1 MYRRAAISMILLGLA
16 DAVLRPPLAP
26 AQEFTP
32 VTDPV
37 KSDVLVLRNGDRI
50 TGEFRQLQRGIVT
63 FKTDAAS
70 TVYVKWPRVITATTR
85 KTFEIVMADGSTHLG
100 SLPELGEEG
109 RIRVQIQGETFD
121 VARDS
126 VVEMV
131 RIKKTFWER
140 LDGNVSAGIDFTQQE
155 SKLDL
160 NLSSSIV
167 YNVAHNRFGLN
178 LSGTF
183 TRQDAVDDIRRGN
196 ALAVYSREL
205 STDWLWVG
213 GAEAQSNSQL
223 SLDYAWSVGTGP
235 GRYLVRTNRVMLATW
250 LGLFYRTE
258 QYEDEDQRNTLPL
271 SLTSDLQWFVW
282 SGLSTDVSSRL
293 VVSPIL
299 DDSGRWQISFTSSIS
314 RELVSS
320 LYLSI
325 GITEFY
331 DSRPPT
337 DANKN
342 DFSVTSSLG
351 WSF

>member
-1 MYRRAAISMILLGLA
+1 VLIPSRAW
-16 DAVLRPPLAP
+16 

-37 KSDVLVLRNGDRI
+37 KNDLLVLRNGDRI

-70 TVYVKWPRVITATTR
+70 TIYVKWPRVITASTD
-85 KTFEIVMADGSTHLG
+85 KTFEIVMADGSTHVG
-100 SLPELGEEG
+100 SLPERGEVS
-109 RIRVQIQGETFD
+109 RLRLRIQGETFD
-121 VARDS
+121 VSRDS
-126 VVEMV
+126 VVEMI
-131 RIKKTFWER
+131 RIKKTFWDR
-140 LDGNVSAGIDFTQQE
+140 LDGNVSAGLDFTQQE

-160 NLSSSIV
+160 NLSTSIA
-167 YNVAHNRFGLN
+167 YNVAHNRFGLD

-183 TRQDAVDDIRRGN
+183 TRQDAVDDIRRGS
-196 ALAVYSREL
+196 VTGIYGREL
-205 STDWLWVG
+205 SSSWLWAA
-213 GAEAQSNSQL
+213 GAGAQSNSQL
-223 SLDYAWSVGTGP
+223 SLDFAWAIGTGP
-235 GRYLVRTNRVMLATW
+235 GRYLVRTNRVMLASW

-258 QYEDEDQRNTLPL
+258 QYEDEERRNTLPL
-271 SLTSDLQWFVW
+271 SLTTDFQWFVW
-282 SGLSTDVSSRL
+282 AGLSTDLSSRL

-299 DDSGRWQISFTSSIS
+299 DDSGRWQVSFTSSLS
-314 RELVSS
+314 RELVSN

-342 DFSVTSSLG
+342 DFSFTSSLG

>member
-1 MYRRAAISMILLGLA
+1 MLFACSAVILTAAA
-16 DAVLRPPLAP
+16 AE
-26 AQEFTP
+26 AQEFAP

-37 KSDVLVLRNGDRI
+37 KSDTLVLRNGDRV

-70 TVYVKWPRVITATTR
+70 TIYIKWPRVITAKTE

-100 SLPELGEEG
+100 SLPELGEAG
-109 RIRVQIQGETFD
+109 RLNILIESRTFD

-131 RIKKTFWER
+131 RIKKTVWER
-140 LDGNVSAGIDFTQQE
+140 LDGDVSAGLDFTQQE

-160 NLSSSIV
+160 NLATSID

-178 LSGTF
+178 FSGTF
-183 TRQDAVDDIRRGN
+183 TRQDEVDDIRRGN
-196 ALAVYSREL
+196 ASALYAREL
-205 STDWLWVG
+205 SNSWFWAG
-213 GAEAQSNSQL
+213 GADAQSNSQL
-223 SLDYAWSVGTGP
+223 SLDFAWSIGSGP
-235 GRYLVRTNRVMLATW
+235 GRYLVRTNRVMLGSW
-250 LGLFYRTE
+250 IGLYYRTE
-258 QYEDEDQRNTLPL
+258 QYEAEEVRTTIPL
-271 SLTSDLQWFVW
+271 SLTTDFQWFVW

-293 VVSPIL
+293 VISPIL
-299 DDSGRWQISFTSSIS
+299 DDSGRWQITFVTSLS

-325 GITEFY
+325 GVTEIY

-342 DFSVTSSLG
+342 DFSFTSSLG
-351 WSF
+351 WTF

>member
-1 MYRRAAISMILLGLA
+1 MFSGRTLAASVIALGVLLEH
-16 DAVLRPPLAP
+16 P
-26 AQEFTP
+26 AAAEAQNFTP
-32 VTDPV
+32 VTDSV
-37 KSDVLVLRNGDRI
+37 KSDILVLRNGDRV

-70 TVYVKWPRVITATTR
+70 TIYIKWPRVVTAMTK

-100 SLPELGEEG
+100 SLPEIGEAE
-109 RIRVQIQGETFD
+109 RLKIQIENQTFD

-131 RIKKTFWER
+131 RIKETVWER
-140 LDGNVSAGIDFTQQE
+140 LDGTVSAGLDFTQQE

-160 NLSSSIV
+160 NLAASID
-167 YNVAHNRFGLN
+167 YNVAHNRVGLD

-183 TRQDAVDDIRRGN
+183 TRQDAVDDIRRGSAS
-196 ALAVYSREL
+196 ALYAREL
-205 STDWLWVG
+205 SKSWFWAG
-213 GAEAQSNSQL
+213 GADAQSNSQL
-223 SLDYAWSVGTGP
+223 SLDYSWSVGTGP
-235 GRYLVRTNRVMLATW
+235 GRYLVRTNRIMLGSW
-250 LGLFYRTE
+250 VGVYYRTE
-258 QYEDEDQRNTLPL
+258 QYEAEDRRTTLPL
-271 SLTSDLQWFVW
+271 SLTTDFQWFVW

-293 VVSPIL
+293 VISPIL
-299 DDSGRWQISFTSSIS
+299 DDSGRWQITFVTSLS
-314 RELVSS
+314 RDLVSS

-325 GITEFY
+325 GVTEIY

-351 WSF
+351 WTF

>member
-1 MYRRAAISMILLGLA
+1 
-16 DAVLRPPLAP
+16 VLRSPAIGVMLLAAACGIFHPPRAG

-37 KSDVLVLRNGDRI
+37 KSDVLILRNGDEA

-70 TVYVKWPRVITATTR
+70 TIYVKWPRVITARTD
-85 KTFEIVMADGSTHLG
+85 KTFEIVLADGSTHVG
-100 SLPELGEEG
+100 SMPEFGEAG
-109 RIRVQIQGETFD
+109 RLRLQIGGESFD

-140 LDGNVSAGIDFTQQE
+140 LDGNVSAGLDFTQQE
-155 SKLDL
+155 TKLDL
-160 NLSSSIV
+160 NLSTSV
-167 YNVAHNRFGLN
+167 DYNVAHNRFGLD

-183 TRQDAVDDIRRGN
+183 TQQDAVDDIRRGN
-196 ALAVYSREL
+196 AAVLYAREL
-205 STDWLWVG
+205 SKTWFWA
-213 GAEAQSNSQL
+213 GAADAQSNSQL
-223 SLDYAWSVGTGP
+223 SLDYAWSLGSGP
-235 GRYLVRTNRVMLATW
+235 GRFLLRTNRVMLTTW
-250 LGLFYRTE
+250 LGLYYRTE
-258 QYEDEDQRNTLPL
+258 QYESEEARNTLPL
-271 SLTSDLQWFVW
+271 SLTTDFQWFVW
-282 SGLSTDVSSRL
+282 SGLSTDLSSRL
-293 VVSPIL
+293 VISPIL
-299 DDSGRWQISFTSSIS
+299 DDSGRWQITFVSSLS

-325 GITEFY
+325 GITEIY
-331 DSRPPT
+331 DSRPPA

-342 DFSVTSSLG
+342 DFSFTSSLG

>member
-1 MYRRAAISMILLGLA
+1 MILLGLA
-16 DAVLRPPLAP
+16 GTALRPTPTR

-37 KSDVLVLRNGDRI
+37 KNDVLVLRNGDTI

-70 TVYVKWPRVITATTR
+70 TIYIKWPRVITATTD
-85 KTFEIVMADGSTHLG
+85 KTFEIVMADGSTHVG
-100 SLPELGEEG
+100 SLPELGEAG
-109 RIRVQIQGETFD
+109 RLGLQIEAGTLD
-121 VARDS
+121 VASDS

-140 LDGNVSAGIDFTQQE
+140 LDGNVSAGLDFTQQE

-160 NLSSSIV
+160 NLSTSID
-167 YNVAHNRFGLN
+167 YNVAHNRFGLD

-183 TRQDAVDDIRRGN
+183 TRQDAVDDIRRGGAS
-196 ALAVYSREL
+196 ALYAREI
-205 STDWLWVG
+205 SKAWLWAG
-213 GAEAQSNSQL
+213 GADAQSNSQL

-258 QYEDEDQRNTLPL
+258 QYEGESQRNTLPL
-271 SLTSDLQWFVW
+271 SLTTDFQWFVW

-299 DDSGRWQISFTSSIS
+299 DDSGRWQISFTSSLS

-325 GITEFY
+325 GITEIY

-342 DFSVTSSLG
+342 DFSFTSSLG
-351 WSF
+351 WNF

>member
-1 MYRRAAISMILLGLA
+1 
-16 DAVLRPPLAP
+16 
-26 AQEFTP
+26 
-32 VTDPV
+32 V
-37 KSDVLVLRNGDRI
+37 KNDVLVLRNGDTI

-70 TVYVKWPRVITATTR
+70 TIYIKWPRVITATTD
-85 KTFEIVMADGSTHLG
+85 KTFEIVMADGSTHVG
-100 SLPELGEEG
+100 SLPELGEAG
-109 RIRVQIQGETFD
+109 RLGLRVEAGTLD
-121 VARDS
+121 VASDS

-140 LDGNVSAGIDFTQQE
+140 LDGNVTAGLDFTQQE

-160 NLSSSIV
+160 NLSTSIG
-167 YNVAHNRFGLN
+167 YNVAHNRFGLD

-183 TRQDAVDDIRRGN
+183 TRQDAVDDIRRGGAS
-196 ALAVYSREL
+196 ALYAREL
-205 STDWLWVG
+205 SKSWLWAG
-213 GAEAQSNSQL
+213 GADAQSNSQL

-258 QYEDEDQRNTLPL
+258 QYEGEDQRNTLPL
-271 SLTSDLQWFVW
+271 SLTTDFQWFVW

-293 VVSPIL
+293 VISPIL
-299 DDSGRWQISFTSSIS
+299 DDSGRWQISFTSSLS

-325 GITEFY
+325 GITEIY

-337 DANKN
+337 EANKN
-342 DFSVTSSLG
+342 DFSITSSLG
-351 WSF
+351 WNF